1 MNIEF
6 IIKVIIPIVGIL
18 FTGVLLPLLKQYTTK
33 EQRENIA
40 TWVKIAVNAAEQMQK
55 AGLITIPKKEFVI
68 NFLNDKGIKLT
79 EQELDLLIE
88 AAVLE
93 LNR

>member
-18 FTGVLLPLLKQYTTK
+18 FTGVLLPLLRQYTTK
-33 EQRENIA
+33 EQRENITA
-40 TWVKIAVNAAEQMQK
+40 WVKIAVNAAEQMQK

>member
-40 TWVKIAVNAAEQMQK
+40 AWVKIAVNAAEQMQK